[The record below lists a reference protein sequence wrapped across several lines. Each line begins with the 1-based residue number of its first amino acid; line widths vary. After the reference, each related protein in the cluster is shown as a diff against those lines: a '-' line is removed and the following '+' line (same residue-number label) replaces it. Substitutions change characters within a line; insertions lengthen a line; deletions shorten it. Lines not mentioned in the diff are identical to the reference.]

1 MPLSSIFLAES
12 ISEKTVK
19 IDQYLAKIWPK
30 CNSLL
35 FWPTL

>member
-1 MPLSSIFLAES
+1 
-12 ISEKTVK
+12 VR
-19 IDQYLAKIWPK
+19 IDQYLAKIWTQ